1 MPTQQSSYDKARL
14 VHINN
19 FMDSLHNST
28 NEIYESL
35 VDREFDKLKETITEL
50 QTMLKDIYIS
60 IDNEI

>member
-1 MPTQQSSYDKARL
+1 MPTQQSSYDKSRL

-19 FMDSLHNST
+19 LMDSLHNST

>member
-14 VHINN
+14 VYINN
-19 FMDSLHNST
+19 LMDKLHNST

-50 QTMLKDIYIS
+50 QTMLKDIYTS
-60 IDNEI
+60 IDNEV

>member
-1 MPTQQSSYDKARL
+1 
-14 VHINN
+14 
-19 FMDSLHNST
+19 MDSLHNST

>member
-14 VHINN
+14 VYINN
-19 FMDSLHNST
+19 LMDSLHNST

>member
-19 FMDSLHNST
+19 LMDSLHNST

-35 VDREFDKLKETITEL
+35 VDREFDNLKETITEL

>member
-14 VHINN
+14 VYINN
-19 FMDSLHNST
+19 LMDSLHNST

-50 QTMLKDIYIS
+50 QTVLKDIYIS

>member
-14 VHINN
+14 VYINN
-19 FMDSLHNST
+19 LMDSLHNST

-50 QTMLKDIYIS
+50 QTVLKDIYMS

>member
-14 VHINN
+14 VYINN
-19 FMDSLHNST
+19 LMDNLHNST

-50 QTMLKDIYIS
+50 QTVLKDIYIS

>member
-14 VHINN
+14 VYINN
-19 FMDSLHNST
+19 LMDSLHNST

-35 VDREFDKLKETITEL
+35 VDREFDKLKEIITEL
-50 QTMLKDIYIS
+50 QIVLKDIYIS

>member
-19 FMDSLHNST
+19 LMDSLHNST

-35 VDREFDKLKETITEL
+35 VDKLKETITEL

>member
-1 MPTQQSSYDKARL
+1 MPTQQSPYDKARL
-14 VHINN
+14 VYINN
-19 FMDSLHNST
+19 LMDSLHNST

>member
-19 FMDSLHNST
+19 LMDSLHNST

-50 QTMLKDIYIS
+50 QTVLKDIYIS

>member
-14 VHINN
+14 VYINN
-19 FMDSLHNST
+19 LMDNLHNST

-50 QTMLKDIYIS
+50 QIVLKDIYIS

>member
-19 FMDSLHNST
+19 LMDSLHNST

>member
-1 MPTQQSSYDKARL
+1 MPAQQSSYDKARL

-19 FMDSLHNST
+19 LMDSLHNST

>member
-14 VHINN
+14 VYINN
-19 FMDSLHNST
+19 LMDSLHNST
-28 NEIYESL
+28 NEIYEGL